1 MALDLAEV
9 AEPLSGSILRGG
21 KSNAHAL
28 HTIVTHG
35 LAHIKQHE
43 WQVGQALTLIRDT
56 EAFRTEECGGPFEFF
71 DHYLAQPDVDVSPP
85 TARRY
90 IHAWETWKPILDAGR
105 VTEDDLIEMGTNKA
119 GMLSQTLELH
129 PDDAEE
135 WAEKAKRLSRSDL
148 QKEMRRADP
157 TVKFG
162 NDALSFLEETS
173 AKIIGLAARLPDS
186 KAPTD
191 AFDTLAKVVAEA
203 RILWSTGQY
212 T

>member
-1 MALDLAEV
+1 MVADILMPESEVLAV
-9 AEPLSGSILRGG
+9 PPRPTAY
-21 KSNAHAL
+21 AL

-35 LAHIKQHE
+35 LAHIKEHE
-43 WQVGQALTLIRDT
+43 WRVGQALKLIRDT
-56 EAFRTEECGGPFEFF
+56 EAYRSEECGGPFEFF
-71 DHYLAQPDVDVSPP
+71 DHYLGQPDVDLSPP

-90 IHAWETWKPILDAGR
+90 MHAWETWQPFLLAGR
-105 VTEDDLIEMGTNKA
+105 VTEADLTEMGTTKA
-119 GMLSQTLELH
+119 GMLSQTLDLH

-135 WAEKAKRLSRSDL
+135 WAEKGKRLSKSDL

-157 TVKFG
+157 EVKFG

-191 AFDTLAKVVAEA
+191 AFDTMAKVVAEA
-203 RILWSTGQY
+203 RIKWSTGEY
-212 T
+212 S